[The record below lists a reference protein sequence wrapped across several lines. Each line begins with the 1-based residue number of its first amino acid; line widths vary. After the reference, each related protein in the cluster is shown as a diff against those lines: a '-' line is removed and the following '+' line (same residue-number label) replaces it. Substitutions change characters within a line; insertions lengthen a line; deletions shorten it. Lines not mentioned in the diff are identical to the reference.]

1 MGDIKL
7 NKKQTG
13 DYYREIINQIDTNLI
28 NNEKDMKKHIW
39 LPKWFKKR
47 KRNRLIKARV
57 YYTEYLEDLI
67 KRKLAI

>member
-1 MGDIKL
+1 M

-28 NNEKDMKKHIW
+28 NNEIDMKKNSW

-47 KRNRLIKARV
+47 KRNRLINART